1 MGYSKNQQRYPSQ
14 LRMHIPLDRQQDVP
28 LYLQIEE
35 ALRRAILSGV
45 FVDGDKLPSTR
56 TLASELAVSRLTVE
70 NAYAELAAKGFL
82 HQRRG
87 SGAYVLH
94 PLLQPVQ
101 PCPTPDM
108 PFPAERFTTL
118 TSRLDGYPDT
128 PLPDNFINFAAGV
141 GSPKVF
147 PQEEFRKILLSVLS
161 RHAEEAFS
169 YGEYCGYYPLR
180 DTLGRILT
188 AQGIPTHA
196 EQLLITNGSQHAISL
211 IVQSLLEPGD
221 TVIVEQPTYA
231 EILGL
236 LRLHRINIVT
246 IPSDRHGMQ
255 VEQLPALLEKYR
267 PKLIYTI
274 PNFHNPTGRCLSEA
288 RRRQLLAL
296 AQQAGVMILE
306 DDFVGDLR
314 YNGKQLPSLRALAQ
328 PGTVI
333 YVSTFSKMLLPSMR
347 IGYLVADREQYQQ
360 IARLKH
366 VDSFTSSNLIQ
377 RALDAFVTI
386 GRYDKQLRRA
396 GRIYRQHRDTMVAAL
411 QQHLPHGCQFETPEG
426 GLFIWLTLP
435 TSVSTEALMPVAWKE
450 GVTFARGEC
459 FYAEEQR
466 GAHGMRLNFAANTPP
481 LIEEGIARLCRA
493 IRQVMAPKQAAKS

>member
-1 MGYSKNQQRYPSQ
+1 
-14 LRMHIPLDRQQDVP
+14 MHIPLDRQQDVP

-101 PCPTPDM
+101 PRPTPDM

-255 VEQLPALLEKYR
+255 VEQLPALLEKHR

-274 PNFHNPTGRCLSEA
+274 PNFHNPTGRCLNEA

-396 GRIYRQHRDTMVAAL
+396 GRIYRQHRDTMVTAL

-493 IRQVMAPKQAAKS
+493 IRQVMAPKQAATS

>member
-70 NAYAELAAKGFL
+70 NAYTELAAKGFL

-101 PCPTPDM
+101 PRPTPDM

-255 VEQLPALLEKYR
+255 VEQLPALLEKHR

-396 GRIYRQHRDTMVAAL
+396 GRIYRQHRDTMVATL
-411 QQHLPHGCQFETPEG
+411 QQHLPHGCQFVTPEG

-493 IRQVMAPKQAAKS
+493 IRQVMAPKQAATS

>member
-1 MGYSKNQQRYPSQ
+1 
-14 LRMHIPLDRQQDVP
+14 MHIPLDRQQNIP

-35 ALRRAILSGV
+35 ALRRAILSGA

-56 TLASELAVSRLTVE
+56 TLAAKLAVSRLTVE

-94 PLLQPVQ
+94 PLIQPAQ
-101 PCPTPDM
+101 PRPASDA

-128 PLPDNFINFAAGV
+128 PLPDNIINFAAGV

-231 EILGL
+231 EALGL
-236 LRLHRINIVT
+236 LRQHRINIVT
-246 IPSDRHGMQ
+246 VASDRHGML
-255 VEQLPALLEKYR
+255 VEQLPALIEKHQ

-274 PNFHNPTGRCLSEA
+274 PNFHNPTGRCMSEA
-288 RRRQLLAL
+288 RRRRLLAL
-296 AQQAGVMILE
+296 AQQAGVVILE

-314 YNGKQLPSLRALAQ
+314 YNGKQLPSLRSLAQ
-328 PGTVI
+328 PGAVI

-347 IGYLVADREQYQQ
+347 IGYLVADSEHYQRL
-360 IARLKH
+360 ARLKH

-396 GRIYRQHRDTMVAAL
+396 GRLYRQHRDVMVAAL
-411 QQHLPHGCQFETPEG
+411 QQQLPPGCQFEMPEG

-435 TSVSTEALMPVAWKE
+435 AAVSTEALMPLAWRH

-459 FYAEEQR
+459 FYAEEQH
-466 GAHGMRLNFAANTPP
+466 GAHGLRLNFAANTPP
-481 LIEEGIARLCRA
+481 QIEEGIARLCRA
-493 IRQVMAPKQAAKS
+493 INEVITSE

>member
-1 MGYSKNQQRYPSQ
+1 MGYSKNQQHYPSQ

-101 PCPTPDM
+101 PRPTPDM

-493 IRQVMAPKQAAKS
+493 IRQVMAPKQAATS

>member
-1 MGYSKNQQRYPSQ
+1 MGYSKKQQRHPSQ

-101 PCPTPDM
+101 PRPTPDM

-255 VEQLPALLEKYR
+255 VEQLPALLEKHR

-274 PNFHNPTGRCLSEA
+274 PNFHNPTGRCLCEA

-493 IRQVMAPKQAAKS
+493 IRQVMAPKQPATS

>member
-1 MGYSKNQQRYPSQ
+1 
-14 LRMHIPLDRQQDVP
+14 MHIPLDRQQDVP

-35 ALRRAILSGV
+35 ALRRAILSGI

-56 TLASELAVSRLTVE
+56 TLAGELAVSRLTVE

-87 SGAYVLH
+87 SGAYVSH
-94 PLLQPVQ
+94 PLQHPAQPR
-101 PCPTPDM
+101 PKPDVL
-108 PFPAERFTTL
+108 FPAERFTTL

-128 PLPDNFINFAAGV
+128 PLPDNVINFAAGV

-147 PQEEFRKILLSVLS
+147 PQEEFRKILLSVLN
-161 RHAEEAFS
+161 RHAEDAFS

-246 IPSDRHGMQ
+246 LPSDRHGMQ
-255 VEQLPALLEKYR
+255 VEQLPALLEKHR

-274 PNFHNPTGRCLSEA
+274 PNFQNPTGRCLSEA

-347 IGYLVADREQYQQ
+347 IGYLVADSEHYQR

-435 TSVSTEALMPVAWKE
+435 TRVSTEALMPVAWKE

-493 IRQVMAPKQAAKS
+493 IRQVMTSEHAAPP

>member
-101 PCPTPDM
+101 PLPTPDM

-255 VEQLPALLEKYR
+255 VEQLPALLEKHR

-493 IRQVMAPKQAAKS
+493 IRQVMAPKQAATS

>member
-1 MGYSKNQQRYPSQ
+1 MGYSKNQQRNPSQ

-101 PCPTPDM
+101 PRPTPDM

-118 TSRLDGYPDT
+118 TSRLNGYPDT

-255 VEQLPALLEKYR
+255 VEQLPALLEKHR

-435 TSVSTEALMPVAWKE
+435 TSVSTEALMPAAWKE

-493 IRQVMAPKQAAKS
+493 IRQVMASKQAATS

>member
-101 PCPTPDM
+101 PRPTPDM

-255 VEQLPALLEKYR
+255 VEQLPALLEKHR

-288 RRRQLLAL
+288 RRRQRLAL

-493 IRQVMAPKQAAKS
+493 IRQVMAPKQAATS